1 MDILKIFNS
10 QLLEFIDDLL
20 GLFPKDVDLRASKNA
35 ILLLKKVNPKA
46 LLINWKF
53 YVTKKYKKEIEA
65 GNIDFFLTI
74 EYNDDMVD
82 IEDKDAALKSIE
94 RLRPALKKL
103 GEGDKA
109 KASKYLKNLTKLSEL
124 YNKQVCF
131 STTFS

>member
-65 GNIDFFLTI
+65 
-74 EYNDDMVD
+74 
-82 IEDKDAALKSIE
+82 
-94 RLRPALKKL
+94 
-103 GEGDKA
+103 
-109 KASKYLKNLTKLSEL
+109 
-124 YNKQVCF
+124 
-131 STTFS
+131 